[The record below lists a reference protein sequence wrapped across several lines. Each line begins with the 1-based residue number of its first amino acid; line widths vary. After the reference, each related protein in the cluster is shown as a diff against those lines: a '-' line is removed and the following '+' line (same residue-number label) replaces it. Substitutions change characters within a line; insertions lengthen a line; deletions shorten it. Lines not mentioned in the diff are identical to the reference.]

1 MFLDTSVLIKLL
13 TPEPDSEHFAGLVEG
28 KILSSSDLTQLEIFS
43 ALTAK
48 ERGGLITR
56 DFRFK
61 AWHVFEAMVGD
72 GQLTLLPVTGDAFR
86 KARQF
91 IDLNHPVVGL
101 HALDAVQMAVCDI
114 HQDFPLVTKDQRML
128 AAAARLGI
136 PTA

>member
-1 MFLDTSVLIKLL
+1 MFLDTSVLVKLL
-13 TPEPDSEHFAGLVEG
+13 TPEPDSEHFAGLVDG
-28 KILSSSDLTQLEIFS
+28 QALSSSDLTQVEVFS

-56 DFRFK
+56 DFRYK
-61 AWHVFEAMVGD
+61 AWNVFETMVED
-72 GQLTLLPVTGDAFR
+72 GQLCLLPVTGEAFR

-114 HQDFPLVTKDQRML
+114 HQDFPLVSKDHRML

-136 PTA
+136 PTT

>member
-1 MFLDTSVLIKLL
+1 MFLDTSVLVKLL

-28 KILSSSDLTQLEIFS
+28 GTLSSSDLTQVEVFS

-56 DFRFK
+56 EFRLK
-61 AWHVFEAMVGD
+61 AWQVFETMIED
-72 GQLTLLPVTGDAFR
+72 GQLSLLPVTPDAFR

-91 IDLNHPVVGL
+91 IEMNHPVVGL
-101 HALDAVQMAVCDI
+101 HALDAVQMAVCDL
-114 HQDFPLVTKDQRML
+114 HQDFPLVSKDHRML